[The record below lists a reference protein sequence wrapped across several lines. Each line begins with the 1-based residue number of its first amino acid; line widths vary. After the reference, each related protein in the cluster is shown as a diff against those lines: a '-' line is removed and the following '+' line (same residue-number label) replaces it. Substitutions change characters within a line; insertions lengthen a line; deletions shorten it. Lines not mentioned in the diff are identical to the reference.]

1 MVSDSIVARGRTA
14 RKPRKHTFPK
24 AFWIVPVKLRSRV
37 PKHSHV
43 LGQAAAPP
51 CPIGTV
57 FTGKISI
64 GTVNFC
70 VYADKEG
77 VEFMIQC

>member
-1 MVSDSIVARGRTA
+1 MVSDLIVARGKTA
-14 RKPRKHTFPK
+14 RKPRKRKFPR
-24 AFWIVPVKLRSRV
+24 AFWIVPVKLKSRV
-37 PKHSHV
+37 PKHAHV
-43 LGQAAAPP
+43 LGQAGIPP

-57 FTGKISI
+57 YSGKISI

-77 VEFMIQC
+77 AEFMIQC